1 MAVVTPTAKAQ
12 FIDAAGVPLAGG
24 LLYTY
29 AAGTTTPQATYT
41 DSAATTPNSNPIVLD
56 ARGEAN
62 IWLGSATYKFKL
74 ADANNTELWTVDNI
88 SAPTTALS
96 PVLSGNVVIDTNS
109 SGTALTIN
117 QAGNGALIKS
127 VDTVTPSTVYFTV
140 TNIGHIG
147 INTASPSSEIDVADG
162 AIQLSSA
169 GGAARTVLSAD
180 ATDSIFEASD
190 DRNFTIKTNNVAR
203 LTINSTDATSTIP
216 VVLPGVPTTALQA
229 ATKSYV
235 DLVMP
240 PGSLMAYAASTAP
253 SGWLSCNGAA
263 VLRAT
268 YADLF
273 SAISTTWGTGDGS
286 TTFNVPDLRGQF
298 LRGYDSRVPGSG
310 ALDTTTFAGTTT
322 SGNATISGISSL
334 LTAYLYAGMPITGAG
349 ISAST
354 TIATV
359 SNTSITISANATAT
373 STALAGT
380 TTSGSYNVTSIST
393 TAALAVGQT
402 VTGTGIPS
410 GTTIVSIVS
419 GTAILLSAAATATG
433 TPTLTFQTTLTVGR
447 TFAGAQDDQFESH
460 AHPIGDPTHTH
471 TVGQYTTTNNA
482 LSLWGSGTGSNVNSA
497 LTGVLDG
504 YLGNAETRPKNYAV
518 LYIIKT

>member
-29 AAGTTTPQATYT
+29 IAGTTTPQATYT
-41 DSAATTPNSNPIVLD
+41 DSTSATANSNPIVLD
-56 ARGEAN
+56 SRGEAN
-62 IWLGSATYKFKL
+62 IWLSGSTYKFKL
-74 ADANNTELWTVDNI
+74 CDSTNTEIWTVDNI
-88 SAPTTALS
+88 AAPSTALS
-96 PVLSGNVVIDTNS
+96 PVFTSNVTISDDS
-109 SGTALTIN
+109 SGPALLIT
-117 QAGNGALIKS
+117 QTGAGPAIRVQDS
-127 VDTVTPSTVYFTV
+127 ADPDASPFIVDTSGQVG
-140 TNIGHIG
+140 IG
-147 INTASPSSEIDVADG
+147 TASPANALDVAGG
-162 AIQLSSA
+162 AIQISSS
-169 GGAARTVLSAD
+169 GGAARTILSAD
-180 ATDSIFEASD
+180 STDSIFAASD
-190 DRNFTIKTNNVAR
+190 DRNFTIKTNGVAR
-203 LTINSTDATSTIP
+203 VTINSSTATSTIP

-253 SGWLSCNGAA
+253 SGWLSCDGAA
-263 VLRAT
+263 VSRTT

-273 SAISTTWGTGDGS
+273 TAISTTWGSGDGS

-322 SGNATISGISSL
+322 SGSTTISGISSL
-334 LTAYLYAGMPITGAG
+334 LTAYLYAGMPITGTG
-349 ISAST
+349 ISAGT
-354 TIATV
+354 TISTV
-359 SNTSITISANATAT
+359 SSTSITISANATAT
-373 STALAGT
+373 STALTGT
-380 TTSGSYNVTSIST
+380 TTTNSYNVTGLSS
-393 TAALAVGQT
+393 TAALTVGQT
-402 VTGTGIPS
+402 VTGTGVPT
-410 GTTIVSIVS
+410 GTTIVKIVS
-419 GTAILLSAAATATG
+419 GTAILLSAAITSGG

-471 TVGQYTTTNNA
+471 TVGEYSTSFQAYT
-482 LSLWGSGTGSNVNSA
+482 LWGSGSGSSINSA
-497 LTGVLDG
+497 LTGVVEG